1 MTTRMSPCPNGGSTR
16 SQPLP
21 SFTRLAPNV
30 RLYEPPKPLGISS
43 SLSPTTILLCSWMN
57 GAPKHIEYYAV
68 YMRFYPAARI
78 ILVTINT
85 TEFLFQSETR
95 RRSDIKEA
103 VTALLAQ
110 DPEKERLLLHAFS
123 NGGAR
128 RVYGIAGA
136 YQALTGKPL
145 PAQAFIVDSA
155 PGIPKF
161 RRDLRALSLPLKKL
175 NWFLCLPAMAATL
188 LTVSALFVI
197 VNWIPKWV
205 WRELVCGPTEGIN
218 DVVLIDRMCV
228 KGYVYSKEDLV
239 IDWRNVEDH
248 AAVAEENGYRVVKK
262 RVEGAEH
269 VQMFRGEGGEKA
281 YWSFIESVWEIA
293 VGME

>member
-1 MTTRMSPCPNGGSTR
+1 
-16 SQPLP
+16 
-21 SFTRLAPNV
+21 
-30 RLYEPPKPLGISS
+30 
-43 SLSPTTILLCSWMN
+43 MN
-57 GAPKHIEYYAV
+57 GAPKHIEYYAKV
-68 YMRFYPAARI
+68 YTRFYPAARI

-95 RRSDIKEA
+95 RRSDIEEA

-110 DPEKERLLLHAFS
+110 DPEKERLLVHAFS

-128 RVYGIAGA
+128 RVYGIAGT

-145 PAQAFIVDSA
+145 PAQAFVLDSA
-155 PGIPKF
+155 PGIPQF
-161 RRDLRALSLPLKKL
+161 HRDMHALSLPLKKL
-175 NWFLCLPAMAATL
+175 NWFLWLPAMAATL
-188 LTVSALFVI
+188 FTVSALFVI

-205 WRELVCGPTEGIN
+205 WRELVWGPMEGIN

-228 KGYVYSKEDLV
+228 KGYIYSKEDLV
-239 IDWRNVEDH
+239 IDWRHVEDH

-262 RVEGAEH
+262 RAEGAEH

-281 YWSFIESVWEIA
+281 YWSFIESVWEVA